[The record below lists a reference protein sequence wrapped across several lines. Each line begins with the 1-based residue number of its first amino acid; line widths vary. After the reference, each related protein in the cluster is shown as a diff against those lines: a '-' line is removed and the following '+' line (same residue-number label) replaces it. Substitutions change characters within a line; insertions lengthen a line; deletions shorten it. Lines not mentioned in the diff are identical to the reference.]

1 MGRNRGPAAVEL
13 TLSGDERGQLIRWAR
28 RRKSAQALRCRIVL
42 ECSTGASNAEVA
54 RGGMSVPTVRKWRD
68 RFVEHRLDGLVDI
81 PRPPV
86 IGMEQV
92 ERVIMTPWSP
102 RPRGPRTGC
111 GPGWPAPRD
120 CRPSRSAGSGGPSVS
135 SRTVVRGSGCPMTPA
150 ASINPTHPGVG
161 VRGVSR
167 TGSFSFPESVGWR
180 PCQQRNT
187 LRSC

>member
-28 RRKSAQALRCRIVL
+28 RRKSAQALALRCRIVL

-54 RGGMSVPTVRKWRD
+54 RGVGMSVPTVRKWRD

-92 ERVIMTPWSP
+92 ERVIIDTLESTPQGGHALVAGQDGL
-102 RPRGPRTGC
+102 RPGTVGLHDRQDLEGF
-111 GPGWPAPRD
+111 
-120 CRPSRSAGSGGPSVS
+120 RS
-135 SRTVVRGSGCPMTPA
+135 PA
-150 ASINPTHPGVG
+150 AP
-161 VRGVSR
+161 
-167 TGSFSFPESVGWR
+167 
-180 PCQQRNT
+180 
-187 LRSC
+187 